1 MVEHGISGRVR
12 NPSAYVSRM
21 VMTKEREEKCCRDN
35 EEQWV
40 DDDWTEDKV
49 GGQCIEETV
58 MGEDGEQETEV
69 AGEGEHGDQFAGREL
84 VNMRTARAG
93 IGQRSVG
100 MITPSDGAWTRR
112 GATMVGRP
120 IATTRGITTA
130 VTTTMR
136 KATATTTKRLGIEVE
151 PSVPPWM
158 LVGIRRRGG
167 EGCRKQPLLF
177 HFCHALVRLS
187 PCSPDLTRHR
197 EHSLLF
203 LDSFRCDCVA
213 QVADQKSAHSSM

>member
-1 MVEHGISGRVR
+1 MSQALKARVAGFASKHGLDQAASAKLRGTTDRVAWDVVEHGISGRVR

-21 VMTKEREEKCCRDN
+21 VTAKEREEKCCWDN

-49 GGQCIEETV
+49 GGQCTEETV
-58 MGEDGEQETEV
+58 MGEDGEQETQV
-69 AGEGEHGDQFAGREL
+69 AGGRARLAGGL
-84 VNMRTARAG
+84 VVVRTARAG

-100 MITPSDGAWTRR
+100 MIAPIDGAWTRR
-112 GATMVGRP
+112 GAKMVGRP
-120 IATTRGITTA
+120 IVTTRGIMTV

-136 KATATTTKRLGIEVE
+136 KATAMTTKRVGIEGE

-167 EGCRKQPLLF
+167 VGI
-177 HFCHALVRLS
+177 S
-187 PCSPDLTRHR
+187 PCSSIFVTYWFVSSVVHLT
-197 EHSLLF
+197 
-203 LDSFRCDCVA
+203 
-213 QVADQKSAHSSM
+213 